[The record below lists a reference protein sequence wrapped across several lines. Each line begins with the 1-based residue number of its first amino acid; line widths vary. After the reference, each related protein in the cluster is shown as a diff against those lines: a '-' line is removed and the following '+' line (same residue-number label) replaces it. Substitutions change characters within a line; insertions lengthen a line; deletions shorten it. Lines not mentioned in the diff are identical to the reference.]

1 MSARARVG
9 TVGVL
14 LAGAIAVG
22 QLTTGGA
29 PGPPADQQVPVTSAT
44 AVCPDVRQ
52 EGDGGATTV
61 TAFAAGTALAAG
73 PVAAPPATPPATLP
87 SGPAAR
93 DLTPRAA
100 GPLQVRGTGA
110 GAGRLVV
117 EQTTRASAG
126 SRRGLAALTCPR
138 PATSTWF
145 VGGATVVGT
154 FAELLLV
161 NVEDV
166 AALVDVQVWTR
177 DGPADPRPGRGL
189 SVPPR
194 GRLVVPL
201 DRLAPDRD
209 LLALH
214 VRTSRGRV
222 APALRVVRFDGRI
235 PLGTDWVPPAQPPSG
250 EVVVPGLPSGPGRRT
265 ALVTNPGPD
274 DAVVSLELTTDD
286 GRLVPEGLAAV
297 PVPAGSSVAVDL
309 SELLTGTPAALRVR
323 SDGPPVLAGASIVD
337 RQDGPVREL
346 AYTAST
352 PPLGGPT
359 TLADVRLSP
368 PTEVTLLLS
377 ALDTDAAVE
386 LAPLAAPDD
395 LPAPQ
400 RVEVPAGT
408 TVAVRLSRFLPPAST
423 GSLTIAV
430 RPLTGSVHAARYARE
445 RGSRGPLTALLP
457 LSPDRDRVPRPA
469 VVADPGAGR

>member
-1 MSARARVG
+1 MSARVRVG
-9 TVGVL
+9 AVGVL
-14 LAGAIAVG
+14 LAGGLTAG
-22 QLTTGGA
+22 QLTADDGTRGA
-29 PGPPADQQVPVTSAT
+29 AGQQVPVTVAT

-61 TAFAAGTALAAG
+61 TASAGELALAAG
-73 PVAAPPATPPATLP
+73 PVAAPPAALAA
-87 SGPAAR
+87 GGVAR

-100 GPLQVRGTGA
+100 GPLQVRGEGD

-117 EQTTRASAG
+117 EQATRATSG
-126 SRRGLAALTCPR
+126 SRRGLAALACPR
-138 PATSTWF
+138 PSTSTWF

-161 NVEDV
+161 NLEDV
-166 AALVDVQVWTR
+166 GALVDVQVWTR
-177 DGPADPRPGRGL
+177 DGRADPRPGRGL

-214 VRTSRGRV
+214 VTTSRGRV

-235 PLGTDWVPPAQPPSG
+235 PLGTDWVPPAAPPAP
-250 EVVVPGLPSGPGRRT
+250 EVVVPGLPPGPGRRT
-265 ALVTNPGPD
+265 ALVTNPTED

-286 GRLVPEGLAAV
+286 GQLVPEGLEAV

-309 SELLTGTPAALRVR
+309 SELLADTPAALRVR
-323 SDGPPVLAGASIVD
+323 SDGPPVVAGASVVD

-346 AYTAST
+346 AYAAATA
-352 PPLGGPT
+352 PLDEPT
-359 TLADVRLSP
+359 ALADVRLSP

-377 ALDTDAAVE
+377 ALDADAVVE
-386 LAPLAAPDD
+386 LVPLAAPDD

-423 GSLTIAV
+423 GSLTIEV
-430 RPLTGSVHAARYARE
+430 RPVTGRVHAARYVRE
-445 RGSRGPLTALLP
+445 RGSRAPLTALLP
-457 LSPDRDRVPRPA
+457 LSPDRQTVRRPV